1 MWFSKKHGKKI
12 QKTITAPTGC
22 CHRCKLYHNH
32 FCKSSLQK
40 SFQQNYTLL
49 LLATKLL
56 FEAVTETGVVFQK
69 DFLTGNF
76 FVSMGFQMAIDYV
89 YMIHNVTIIYFKD

>member
-1 MWFSKKHGKKI
+1 MLLL
-12 QKTITAPTGC
+12 
-22 CHRCKLYHNH
+22 LYIM
-32 FCKSSLQK
+32 
-40 SFQQNYTLL
+40 L

-56 FEAVTETGVVFQK
+56 VEAVIETGVVFQRE
-69 DFLTGNF
+69 LTGDF